1 MLVELLVLLVDV
13 DCEVLLLV
21 ELVEVETLELVLEV
35 EVLRDVEVL

>member
-1 MLVELLVLLVDV
+1 MLLVDV
-13 DCEVLLLV
+13 DCDVLLLV